1 MLADR
6 HVQSP
11 YGKLFDS
18 NAYEQYFIA
27 VSNPNIPTDDSPF
40 YFAKEPVPHQM
51 VILIETVLGI
61 YTALSVL
68 LIFHA
73 IKKKSKMDI
82 GSGFLL
88 FALFIGIGFMFIEIT
103 FIQKFLLLLGT
114 PIMALTVILFSILL
128 SSAAGAYLS
137 GRIFTGRSYEAVL
150 VMVPIPAGLI
160 LSEFSPARDH

>member
-1 MLADR
+1 M
-6 HVQSP
+6 QSP

-88 FALFIGIGFMFIEIT
+88 FALFIGIGFRFIEIT
-103 FIQKFLLLLGT
+103 YPKIPFVAGHANNGADSHTIFHS
-114 PIMALTVILFSILL
+114 VI
-128 SSAAGAYLS
+128 
-137 GRIFTGRSYEAVL
+137 
-150 VMVPIPAGLI
+150 
-160 LSEFSPARDH
+160 